1 MKDLKDIIKEQL
13 RHIVTEQTRVSYRN
27 VFEVLSKVMVIGEEY
42 KGLIKG
48 EDVVVKIGGTTYSIN
63 GLLQLFDKHKLSD
76 MDTLIR
82 CTPTCRLSD
91 GSIDVI
97 VTANL
102 TRSGKKAW
110 LLNVKAKDDTYDL
123 DITYKKS

>member
-27 VFEVLSKVMVIGEEY
+27 VFE
-42 KGLIKG
+42 
-48 EDVVVKIGGTTYSIN
+48 
-63 GLLQLFDKHKLSD
+63 LFDKHKLSD

-82 CTPTCRLSD
+82 CTPKCRLSD

>member
-42 KGLIKG
+42 KGLVKG

-82 CTPTCRLSD
+82 CTPKCRLSD

-110 LLNVKAKDDTYDL
+110 LLNVKAKNDTYDL